1 MKSVLTFPLR
11 NSLGDSTNNGLSSKV
26 THAYLVWDIDPI
38 DQDQILED
46 FYNEKGEDFFVIK
59 ERTIFGKYSMI
70 AVPYSIYKSGR
81 HSMFGGNFLYTSDS
95 RFPSEHPI
103 AIHDRVED

>member
-1 MKSVLTFPLR
+1 MKSVLTFPLL
-11 NSLGDSTNNGLSSKV
+11 NSLGDCTNSGLSSKV
-26 THAYLVWDIDPI
+26 THAYLVWDLDPTEK
-38 DQDQILED
+38 DQLLED
-46 FYNEKGEDFFVIK
+46 FYFVKGEDFFVIK
-59 ERTIFGKYSMI
+59 ERTIFGKHSMI

-81 HSMFGGNFLYTSDS
+81 QSMMGGNFLYTADS

>member
-1 MKSVLTFPLR
+1 MKSLLTFPLR
-11 NSLGDSTNNGLSSKV
+11 HSLGDSTNNGLSSK
-26 THAYLVWDIDPI
+26 TDHAYLVWNVDPI
-38 DQDQILED
+38 NQDQILED
-46 FYNEKGEDFFVIK
+46 FYNEKEEDFFVGV
-59 ERTIFGKYSMI
+59 ERSLFGKYSMI

-81 HSMFGGNFLYTSDS
+81 HSMMGGNFLYTADS